1 MREIPIKQARAILK
15 QVLKGRANQRVALFT
30 KKKDRS
36 LTVAIQDGEL
46 KLTEQG
52 YVNITRTYQLSDS
65 QAKHELTGAFKREF
79 PRSHQLYMSQVK
91 G

>member
-46 KLTEQG
+46 TLTEQG
-52 YVNITRTYQLSDS
+52 YVNDTCVYRLGDG
-65 QAKHELTGAFKREF
+65 QAKHELASAFKREF
-79 PRSHQLYMSQVK
+79 PRSHQLYVSQVK
-91 G
+91 E